1 MRQCKKHHEESALL
15 VGFSELL
22 NKALLGPVFEK
33 SGFTEMRR
41 ERDLVMASGDR
52 DSSKPHTM
60 TITGKSLGK
69 ILKVSSLDIFSSEVE
84 IIEMLCKSVK
94 IRSK

>member
-69 ILKVSSLDIFSSEVE
+69 ILKVFSLDFFRAQWRA
-84 IIEMLCKSVK
+84 VK